1 MTLQTILPFKFTA
14 ILWLAAAM
22 PLQTQASTVRVAGHR
37 YPTRVEAKDLTW
49 QLQGAEHFRYRLF
62 SVFTGAFYK
71 APETAARRL
80 TFTYTRNIDRDTLVE
95 QGNRV
100 LREAH
105 DRETLQKRKDYLD
118 KVNAAYQDVS
128 SGDRYTFTVIPG
140 KGTWLHFND
149 QEKLFLEDADFG
161 LWYLDIW
168 LGEKPMSEKF
178 RDALLN
184 SEDA

>member
-1 MTLQTILPFKFTA
+1 MFTLGLT
-14 ILWLAAAM
+14 
-22 PLQTQASTVRVAGHR
+22 LQTQASTVRVAGHR
-37 YPTRVEAKDLTW
+37 YPARVEAKDLSW
-49 QLQGAEHFRYRLF
+49 ELQGAEHFRFRLF
-62 SVFTGAFYK
+62 SVFTGALYVNPD
-71 APETAARRL
+71 ATARRL

-105 DRETLQKRKDYLD
+105 DRETLQKWKAELD
-118 KVNAAYQDVS
+118 QVNAAYEDVS
-128 SGDRYTFTVIPG
+128 KDDQYTFTVVPG
-140 KGTWLHFND
+140 RGTWLHLNEK
-149 QEKLFLEDADFG
+149 EKLFLEDADFG

-184 SEDA
+184 EEDA